1 MFERLAQL
9 ADTRHRLVLG
19 VASLVVVAAA
29 AFGGPVAGL
38 LSGASTNFED
48 SQAESALARK
58 QLERA
63 TGVSPGIALVA
74 LVETPQ
80 GATSPAGKRR
90 IAEVAATIA
99 RDPSVA
105 RVYSVLTTHDQSF
118 VARDGKEAYLAV
130 AFRPVPPE
138 QEADVAKRIE
148 ARFAGQPD
156 VKLGGG
162 LIAGRQVGEQI
173 GSDLARAE
181 LLALPL
187 LFVLSLLI
195 FRGLVAALLPLAGGL
210 VSIVTTFAALR
221 LVNSVTPLSVYA
233 INLVTGIGLGL
244 AIDYS
249 LFIVSRY
256 REELA
261 RSGPGLEALRRTLA
275 TAGRTVAFSALTIAA
290 AMAALLVFPQPF
302 LYSMGT
308 GGVFVALL
316 SAANALV
323 VLPAILAALGTAR
336 ERARARRACG
346 APPSAARAET
356 TGFWYGL
363 SHWVMRHAA
372 FTAVASAAVMIVLG
386 LPFLG
391 IKFTGV
397 DASVLPESRSARQVD
412 DALRTRFP
420 ANTTSPI
427 YLAVTAPADAVVPV
441 RAYAARLRRV
451 ADSRA
456 VVTPPQVVGG
466 DTWRIDVVSK
476 APALSETTKRLVR
489 EIRATPAPFPVRVG
503 GQTASFLDLQSSLRA
518 HLPLAVAVLA
528 LTSLVLLFLL
538 TGSVVLPFKSLLMAA
553 LTLSATLGLLVF
565 IFQDGRLTG
574 FFSYTSQGALE
585 STQPILLAAIAF
597 GLSTDYTVFLLSR
610 IKEARDAGL
619 SNTEA
624 VALGLERTGRLITSA
639 ALLFCVAVGAFST
652 SKIVFIKELGV
663 GMALAVILD
672 ATVVRALL
680 VPSLMKLLGDWNWWA
695 PRPLRRLHERFGL
708 SEGSGAGS
716 SSIFPS
722 VRSILTTRT
731 EIGSPSRNVPP
742 PRRPGQRGAERRRLE
757 VVAPQAPRG
766 QVALEDV
773 PEAHEQA
780 RV

>member
-1 MFERLAQL
+1 VFERLAQL
-9 ADTRHRLVLG
+9 ADTRHRLVLA
-19 VASLVVVAAA
+19 VASVVVVAAA
-29 AFGGPVAGL
+29 AFGGPVAGM

-63 TGVSPGIALVA
+63 AGVSPGIALVA

-80 GATSPAGKRR
+80 GAMSPAGKRR
-90 IAEVAATIA
+90 IVQVAVTIA

-105 RVYSVLTTHDQSF
+105 RVYSVLTTHDRSF
-118 VARDGKEAYLAV
+118 VARNGREAYLAV
-130 AFRPVPPE
+130 AFRPVPPDKE
-138 QEADVAKRIE
+138 DDVAKRIE
-148 ARFAGQPD
+148 ARFVGQQD

-173 GSDLARAE
+173 GSDLAHAE
-181 LLALPL
+181 MLALPL

-195 FRGLVAALLPLAGGL
+195 FRGLIAALLPLAGGL
-210 VSIVTTFAALR
+210 VSIVTTFSALR
-221 LVNSVTPLSVYA
+221 LVNSATPMSVYA

-249 LFIVSRY
+249 LFMISRY

-261 RSGPGLEALRRTLA
+261 RSGPGPEALRRTLA
-275 TAGRTVAFSALTIAA
+275 TAGRTVAFSSLTIAA

-308 GGVFVALL
+308 GGVFVSLL
-316 SAANALV
+316 SAANALF
-323 VLPAILAALGTAR
+323 VLPAILAALGPRVNALAPAR
-336 ERARARRACG
+336 MRRSAERSGRV
-346 APPSAARAET
+346 ET
-356 TGFWYGL
+356 KGFWYGL
-363 SHWVMRHAA
+363 SHWVMRHAV
-372 FTAVASAAVMIVLG
+372 FTAAASAAVMIVIG

-427 YLAVTAPADAVVPV
+427 YVAVTAPPAALVPV
-441 RAYAARLRRV
+441 RAYAARIHRI
-451 ADSRA
+451 ADSQA
-456 VVTPPQVVGG
+456 VVAQPQVAGP
-466 DTWRIDVVSK
+466 DAELWRIDVVSK
-476 APALSETTKRLVR
+476 SPALSDRTKKLVSA
-489 EIRATPAPFPVRVG
+489 IRTTPAPFPVRVG

-518 HLPLAVAVLA
+518 RLPFAVVVLA
-528 LTSLVLLFLL
+528 STSLVLLFLL
-538 TGSVVLPFKSLLMAA
+538 TGSVVLPVKSLLMAG

-565 IFQDGRLTG
+565 IFQDGRLEG
-574 FFSYTSQGALE
+574 FFKYTSQGALE
-585 STQPILLAAIAF
+585 STQPILLAAIAL

-610 IKEARDAGL
+610 IKEAHDAGL
-619 SNTEA
+619 PNTEA
-624 VALGLERTGRLITSA
+624 VALGLARTGRLITSA

-663 GMALAVILD
+663 GMAVAVILD
-672 ATVVRALL
+672 ATLVRALL

-695 PRPLRRLHERFGL
+695 PAPLRRLHERFGL
-708 SEGSGAGS
+708 SEG
-716 SSIFPS
+716 
-722 VRSILTTRT
+722 
-731 EIGSPSRNVPP
+731 
-742 PRRPGQRGAERRRLE
+742 
-757 VVAPQAPRG
+757 
-766 QVALEDV
+766 
-773 PEAHEQA
+773 
-780 RV
+780 